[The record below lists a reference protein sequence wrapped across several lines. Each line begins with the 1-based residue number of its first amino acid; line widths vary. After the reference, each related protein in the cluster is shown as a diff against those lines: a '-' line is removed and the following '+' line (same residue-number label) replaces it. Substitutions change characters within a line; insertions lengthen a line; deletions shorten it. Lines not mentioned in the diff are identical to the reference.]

1 MRAFRAA
8 LATAAALGLCGCY
21 QTGEAPSATA
31 AVVVAPMATP
41 DQLRD
46 LTPAEK
52 TILTKGFAA
61 GLKDPDSAKF
71 QWAKIQKGLPMDGTV
86 DYCAMVNAK
95 NSYGGYIGAQPFIGS
110 IVIAKGKIVSA
121 IMGAVGESAPMYRDI
136 LPNMCREKGLD
147 PFAVT
152 A

>member
-1 MRAFRAA
+1 MRVYVFAVAIVAFG
-8 LATAAALGLCGCY
+8 LAGCY
-21 QTGEAPSATA
+21 QTAAPP
-31 AVVVAPMATP
+31 AVAEKVYVPMTPP

-46 LTPAEK
+46 LTAAEK
-52 TILTKGFAA
+52 AILTKGFAA

-71 QWAKIQKGLPMDGTV
+71 QWAKIQKGLPMDGAI

-110 IVIAKGKIVSA
+110 ILIAKGKIVSG
-121 IMGAVGESAPMYRDI
+121 IMGAVGQSGALYQDI

-147 PFAVT
+147 PFAV
-152 A
+152 AA